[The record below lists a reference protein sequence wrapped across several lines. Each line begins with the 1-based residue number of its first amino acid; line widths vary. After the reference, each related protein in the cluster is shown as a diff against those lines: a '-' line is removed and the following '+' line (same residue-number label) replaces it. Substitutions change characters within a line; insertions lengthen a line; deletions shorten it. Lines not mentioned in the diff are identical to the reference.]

1 MVNTPSSHKGKN
13 TLYTI
18 TNISVILY
26 FKRKHKVFCKKEEI
40 IFMRA
45 KGSTFHL
52 TMLILGVV
60 GAVASITVIIFSLIG
75 VLMVKNAK

>member
-1 MVNTPSSHKGKN
+1 
-13 TLYTI
+13 
-18 TNISVILY
+18 
-26 FKRKHKVFCKKEEI
+26 
-40 IFMRA
+40 MRA